1 MRPMPKK
8 ISKQPFDL
16 NDRLDDEDKTVL
28 SMVPPQLRDMS
39 DIPAARRAM
48 EDLTAAMFAV
58 NPDVPGVVTEDHW
71 IPGSSHVMV
80 RVYTPSDV
88 KRPAPGF
95 FWIHGGAMVLGSVTM
110 DDLRCKRTAVETEC
124 IVASVEYRLAPE
136 NPHPAPIEDCYA
148 GLKWFFS
155 HAEHLGVDPGRIGI
169 GGASAGGG
177 LAAALALLDRDR
189 GEMAIAFQQLI
200 YPMLD
205 DRNNTPSSHYI
216 NHPRMWTRKQ
226 NIAAWSHLLGEPAGS
241 DEVSPYASPAR
252 AEDLSGLPPAFLI
265 VGELDLF
272 VDEDIEYA
280 QRLTRAGVATELHVF
295 PGAFHLSDVYLPRS
309 PTSRRWAAVT
319 SAALRQALHHRG

>member
-1 MRPMPKK
+1 MEPM
-8 ISKQPFDL
+8 DL
-16 NDRLDDEDKTVL
+16 NDRLDDESKAVL
-28 SMVPPQLRDMS
+28 NKVPLALRDMS

-58 NPDVPGVVTEDHW
+58 NPDVVGVTTRDHW
-71 IPGSSHVMV
+71 IPGSPHVMV

-88 KRPAPGF
+88 KKPAPGF
-95 FWIHGGAMVLGSVTM
+95 YWIHGGAMVLGNVPM
-110 DDLRCKRTAVETEC
+110 DDLKCKRIAVQTDC

-155 HAEHLGVDPGRIGI
+155 QAEHLGVDRGRIAI

-177 LAAALALLDRDR
+177 LAAALALLARDR
-189 GEMAIAFQQLI
+189 GEMEVVFQQLI

-205 DRNNTPSSHYI
+205 DRNITASSHYI
-216 NHPRMWTRKQ
+216 DYPRMWTRRE
-226 NIAAWSHLLGEPAGS
+226 NIAAWSHLLGKPAGS
-241 DEVSPYASPAR
+241 EDVSPYASPAR
-252 AEDLSGLPPAFLI
+252 AGNLTGLPPAFII

-295 PGAFHLSDVYLPRS
+295 PGAFHLSDVYLPKS

-319 SAALRQALHHRG
+319 SAALRQALHPGG